1 MDHSPFDSSFRASG
15 QLEKTFL
22 TEGKSKDPDSFERIN
37 EYYKELREQV
47 AKLDIHID
55 NVLHKHENDFL
66 NAFKCQM
73 FTLYSQLKELKKKSD
88 ENELKLKRDE
98 QLNKLQT
105 SLDWFREEALQL
117 GEKTHSYK
125 KEAEKWKAKAES
137 LEDDR
142 RFLEEQLKAAKKR
155 IKDLEE
161 AKNKLAV
168 EATSRSKS
176 TSSYGRRFV
185 PSTKGGIFIF
195 DLIQK
200 AQGKTA
206 EVFYEI
212 EKYLKNIEERYED
225 RIAKVKFD
233 LKEEKKRILSVSVQK
248 SSDYFEKSELE
259 ALFLECVDEVRKDV
273 IKRRTQNLFTQKF
286 QKKSVSPAR
295 PDRNALTS
303 SDRRKILELL
313 VSNEKVLIL
322 IFEKLFPHKSLSYL
336 RGSRTEED
344 ANETSGNFED
354 LLKQVPVGGSSF
366 SPSKSRLFTYS

>member
-1 MDHSPFDSSFRASG
+1 MELNVFDSSFRSSS
-15 QLEKTFL
+15 QVEKTFL
-22 TEGKSKDPDSFERIN
+22 TESKAKDSDSFERIN
-37 EYYKELREQV
+37 EYYKELRDQV
-47 AKLDIHID
+47 AKLDSHID

-98 QLNKLQT
+98 QLNKLQS

-125 KEAEKWKAKAES
+125 KEAEKWKAQAES
-137 LEDDR
+137 SGDDN
-142 RFLEEQLKAAKKR
+142 RFLEEQLKVAKKR

-161 AKNKLAV
+161 AKNKSFN

-176 TSSYGRRFV
+176 SSAYGRRFV
-185 PSTKGGIFIF
+185 PSSKGGLYMF

-200 AQGKTA
+200 HAGKTA
-206 EVFYEI
+206 EVFYDI
-212 EKYLKNIEERYED
+212 EKYIKNIEERYED
-225 RIAKVKFD
+225 RIARVKMD

-248 SSDYFEKSELE
+248 SSEYFEKSELE
-259 ALFLECVDEVRKDV
+259 ALFLDCVDEVRKEV

-286 QKKSVSPAR
+286 QKRSPSPAR
-295 PDRNALTS
+295 PDRNSLTS
-303 SDRRKILELL
+303 SDKKKILELL

-322 IFEKLFPHKSLSYL
+322 IFEKLFPHKSLAYL
-336 RGSRTEED
+336 KGSRDEEGVD
-344 ANETSGNFED
+344 GNFED
-354 LLKQVPVGGSSF
+354 LLKQVPVAGSNF
-366 SPSKSRLFTYS
+366 SPTKSRLFAYS